1 MCLNFAECVLVG
13 MNFEF
18 GDRMSNGV
26 LLVKMFVELV
36 LFLMFGLFFPMRFAV
51 PVQQLID

>member
-1 MCLNFAECVLVG
+1 MG